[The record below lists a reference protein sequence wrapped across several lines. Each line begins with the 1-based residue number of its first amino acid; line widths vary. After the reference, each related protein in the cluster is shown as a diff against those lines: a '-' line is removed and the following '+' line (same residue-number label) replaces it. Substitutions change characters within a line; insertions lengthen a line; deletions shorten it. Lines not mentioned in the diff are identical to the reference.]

1 MALIRDADKDTIKL
15 EFEKMRNNVKI
26 LVFTSE
32 ENCDYCKETLEIV
45 NELKDLGNKISLET
59 YDLTKN
65 RDVAEKYGVDKAPA
79 IVLEAGEKRAK
90 FFGIPAGYEF
100 TTLVEDIVEISYEKP
115 ELHEKTR
122 ALLKNVDRDV
132 HIMVFVTPTCP
143 YCPAAVRIAHKFAF
157 ENPKISAEM
166 IEASEFPDLAEKYG
180 VFSVPKVVINNDVE
194 FEGALPEEH
203 FAEHVLLAIGK
214 NI

>member
-1 MALIRDADKDTIKL
+1 DTIKL

-100 TTLVEDIVEISYEKP
+100 TALVEDIVEISYEKP

-157 ENPKISAEM
+157 QNPKISAEM